1 MYRKLGKRV
10 LDCLGAAFGLVILSP
25 LLGLIALAIYLE
37 DRGTVI
43 FRQARVGRC
52 GLPFVLLK
60 FRSMPVD
67 TKPLPSDRAVR
78 LRVTHIGRIIRRTN
92 LDELPQLWNV
102 IRGDMSIIGPRPALP
117 QQERLCELR
126 RERDVLKASP
136 GLTGLA
142 QVNAYDG
149 MSDLEKADW
158 DERYCQNLSFS
169 RDVLI
174 VLRTFA
180 YFSKRPPVY

>member
-10 LDCLGAAFGLVILSP
+10 LDCIGAGVGLVVLSP
-25 LLGLIALAIYLE
+25 LLGMIALAIYLE

-43 FRQARVGRC
+43 FRQPRVGRC

-60 FRSMPVD
+60 FRSMPLG
-67 TKPLPSDRAVR
+67 TKHTPSDQAVQ
-78 LRVTHIGRIIRRTN
+78 LKVTRIGRMIRRTN

-117 QQERLCELR
+117 QQERLSKLR
-126 RERDVLKASP
+126 RERDVLDASP

-149 MSDLEKADW
+149 MSELEKAEW
-158 DERYCQNLSFS
+158 DEQYCRNVCLFS
-169 RDVLI
+169 DVLI
-174 VLRTFA
+174 VLRTFV
-180 YFSKRPPVY
+180 YLSKRPPVY